1 MKILKKLKF
10 SNLKL
15 AAKTSITM
23 GIILVASLILL
34 ITISAAQ
41 ASKAVSKAINGEF
54 SGISAQNGL
63 MVQAIIN
70 DASGTAKNLQ
80 DYLYR
85 AYNDRNAIGDW
96 KSTVR
101 KSRVYDVGLKEINYA
116 IENYILNSAWSTVD
130 TNPDIYGIGAFFE
143 PLEFDPGVK
152 DYSLYVDKKE
162 AENKTAQS
170 LGAYSDYSSKDYY
183 RFAKETKATYITDP
197 YMYDGIMMSTIAY
210 PVMKGEDV
218 IGVILADINV
228 SNFSKIKTSDSKY
241 HTMYVDIYTEEN
253 KIVYDSQSNDNIG
266 RNLSEM
272 ISPSDYEK
280 VAALQQAKTE
290 FQIDTKRSDG
300 TIESRYYYPITCG
313 SQTWWASSC
322 LEKKDLTKDVLKI
335 IELMTLLA
343 VLALIIINAV
353 VIVFLK
359 KTLRPIDGVMSA
371 AASIASGDLDIQL
384 EVQSTDEIGVLSRT
398 FMDMAENLK
407 FIIHD
412 INDVLGEMSKGN
424 FKVTTYNEEKYT
436 GAYQYILEAMRNIR
450 LTLSDTLLEID
461 QASEQ
466 VSTGASQ
473 VSDASQ
479 SLSQGATEQASSIEE
494 LSAAINEVSERVKEN
509 ASNALEANSLSMEAC
524 EGMLASDQK
533 MKDMISAMNEI
544 SSTSSEISKI
554 IKTIDDIAFQTNILA
569 LNAAVEAA
577 RAGSAGKGFAVVA
590 DEVRNL
596 AGKSAEAAKNTTALI
611 ENAITAIGNGTK
623 IAGET
628 AEALRLVV
636 EKSNISSVRVAE
648 IAEAS
653 ASQSEALLQITTGID
668 QISAVVQTTS
678 ATSEESAATS
688 EELTAQAYNLKSL
701 VGKFQLMDKEP
712 STTSLSQE
720 ARKAPVSWEE
730 PANWEEPVDWE
741 EPADWEDSSTE
752 EAYDKY

>member
-1 MKILKKLKF
+1 MKRMKKLKF

-23 GIILVASLILL
+23 GIILVASLTLL
-34 ITISAAQ
+34 ITISAVQ

-80 DYLYR
+80 DYLNR
-85 AYNDRNAIGDW
+85 AYNDRDAIGDW
-96 KSTVR
+96 KSTIR
-101 KSRVYDVGLKEINYA
+101 KSKVYNVGLKEINFA

-143 PLEFDPGVK
+143 PFELDPGVK
-152 DYSLYVDKKE
+152 DYSLYVDKND
-162 AENKTAQS
+162 AQNKSAQS
-170 LGAYSDYSSKDYY
+170 LGEYSEYSTKDYY
-183 RFAKETKATYITDP
+183 RVAKETKATYITNP
-197 YMYDGIMMSTIAY
+197 YTYDGIMMSTIAY
-210 PVMKGEDV
+210 PIMKGDDV
-218 IGVILADINV
+218 VGVILADINV

-241 HTMYVDIYTEEN
+241 PTMYVDIFTEDN
-253 KIVYDSQSNDNIG
+253 AIVFDSQSSDNIG
-266 RNLSEM
+266 KNLSDM
-272 ISPSDYEK
+272 ISPSEYAK
-280 VAALQQAKTE
+280 ITALQQAKTE
-290 FQIDTKRSDG
+290 FHIDVKGSDG
-300 TIESRYYYPITCG
+300 TMESRYYYPITCG

-322 LEKKDLTKDVLKI
+322 LDKKDLTKDVRHI
-335 IELMTLLA
+335 IELMNVLA
-343 VLALIIINAV
+343 ILALILINVV

-359 KTLRPIDGVMSA
+359 KTLRPIDRVMSA

-384 EVQSTDEIGVLSRT
+384 DVKSTDEIGVLSKT

-407 FIIHD
+407 FIIQD

-424 FKVTTYNEEKYT
+424 FRVATNNEEKYT
-436 GAYQYILEAMRNIR
+436 GAYQDILEAMRNIR

-544 SSTSSEISKI
+544 ASTSSEISKI

-623 IAGET
+623 IADET
-628 AEALRLVV
+628 AQALRLVV

-688 EELTAQAYNLKSL
+688 QELTAQAYNLKSL
-701 VGKFQLMDKEP
+701 VGKFQLTDKEP
-712 STTSLSQE
+712 STASQPQE
-720 ARKAPVSWEE
+720 TWKTPISWEE
-730 PANWEEPVDWE
+730 PANWEEP
-741 EPADWEDSSTE
+741 ADWEASSPE
-752 EAYDKY
+752 ETYDKY